1 MDRLYLCFPGFYIEV
16 FQINLLST
24 ITPNT
29 LMITESTKSNI
40 IIQLDKDLSIYR
52 YQYEYNIN
60 YYQMLIWWFFVFYY
74 ALRHWLLWGI
84 IYVFSSH
91 KSVLDWQK
99 LHGWHIFIHLVLLS
113 HLYRNRNM
121 RVYINWHIFRKISI
135 FVTDFESNF

>member
-1 MDRLYLCFPGFYIEV
+1 MSGTFHFYISDFIQTCLLPAFQLINFQCKFLYL
-16 FQINLLST
+16 
-24 ITPNT
+24 
-29 LMITESTKSNI
+29 
-40 IIQLDKDLSIYR
+40 YR
-52 YQYEYNIN
+52 YQCEYNVN

-99 LHGWHIFIHLVLLS
+99 LHGWHIFLHLILLS

-121 RVYINWHIFRKISI
+121 SVYINWHIFTKISI
-135 FVTDFESNF
+135 FVADSESNF